1 MQFDATVKYFP
12 FNKIN
17 ASPKRNLHRYET
29 LFKLKSVGTI
39 GCQFKS
45 KSYNMTLVMG
55 EKQAYTN
62 FLIQCNKN
70 GKVKQYAS
78 HRLKTICYIKNHN
91 YKKND
96 NSKI

>member
-1 MQFDATVKYFP
+1 
-12 FNKIN
+12 
-17 ASPKRNLHRYET
+17 
-29 LFKLKSVGTI
+29 
-39 GCQFKS
+39 
-45 KSYNMTLVMG
+45 MTFVMG